1 MWLYAIAFL
10 GAIRNRCSCVM
21 AKGRLSSD
29 YHVTDQLSFSH
40 NATENIQMLFFT
52 KSSSF

>member
-1 MWLYAIAFL
+1 MVWYYAIALL
-10 GAIRNRCSCVM
+10 GAIRNRVM
-21 AKGRLSSD
+21 AKGRLFSD

-40 NATENIQMLFFT
+40 NATENIQLLFFT